1 MVDTVRQFNQLFQLY
16 QKGDRFNL
24 YINDYPKGDF
34 VRLFFSDEI
43 ENLNF
48 SFINSTTE
56 KTQLVKN
63 NHSSTFQN
71 YIDLIDL
78 NIIKINEFSGYFIKY
93 DFYFY
98 LKENTLVLNYIHRDF
113 LSQLIDILLY
123 ELDCNFISRLKTE
136 LLINLEYD

>member
-1 MVDTVRQFNQLFQLY
+1 
-16 QKGDRFNL
+16 
-24 YINDYPKGDF
+24 

-48 SFINSTTE
+48 SFINSITE
-56 KTQLVKN
+56 NNQFIKN
-63 NHSSTFQN
+63 NHLSTFQN
-71 YIDLIDL
+71 YIDLVDL
-78 NIIKINEFSGYFIKY
+78 NSIEINEFSGYFIKY

-98 LKENTLVLNYIHRDF
+98 LEGDTLVLNYIHRDF

>member
-1 MVDTVRQFNQLFQLY
+1 MVNTVNQFNQLFQLY

-48 SFINSTTE
+48 SFINSITE
-56 KTQLVKN
+56 NNQFIKN
-63 NHSSTFQN
+63 NHLSTFQN
-71 YIDLIDL
+71 YIDLVDL
-78 NIIKINEFSGYFIKY
+78 NSIEINEFSGYFIKY

-98 LKENTLVLNYIHRDF
+98 LEGDTLVLNYIHRDF